1 MSSQTVDGAI
11 ASEVSWGALLAAKV
25 WIVTSRALLRL
36 LWSADRMVRHMIP
49 LRGIRGKL
57 DRYKR
62 ADHDLRHLADLLRIS
77 TSELPPTGNCAGSP
91 DFLLLL
97 AREVLTERP
106 VVIVEFGSGVSTF
119 VLAKCLE
126 MNGTGHLISFDHSP
140 AFAELT
146 RRQLERQR
154 LSADIRVVPLR
165 PSESADH
172 PGFWYDAN
180 DLPNAIDLIV
190 VDGPPASLHP
200 ETRGSAGPATFAKL
214 RNGGTVLLDDAHR
227 SGERK
232 ILSRWR
238 SAYPDIEFSNVDTM
252 KGTVVGRRIGDDCIS
267 DSRSAGQ
274 RSTQDETI
282 ETAAEGALVR

>member
-1 MSSQTVDGAI
+1 MGSQTVDGAI
-11 ASEVSWGALLAAKV
+11 AIEVRWSNLLAAKV
-25 WIVTSRALLRL
+25 WIVTTRALLRL

-49 LRGIRGKL
+49 LRGIRTKL
-57 DRYKR
+57 DCYRR

-77 TSELPPTGNCAGSP
+77 ISELPPTGNCAGAP

-97 AREVLTERP
+97 ARAVLTERP
-106 VVIVEFGSGVSTF
+106 EVIVEFGSGVSTF

-126 MNGTGHLISFDHSP
+126 MNGTGRLISFDHSP

-180 DLPNAIDLIV
+180 DLPHAIDLII

-214 RNGGTVLLDDAHR
+214 RNGGMVLLDDAHR

-238 SAYPDIEFSNVDTM
+238 RAYPDIEFSNVDTM
-252 KGTVVGRRIGDDCIS
+252 KGTVVGRRIGDGFSSEI
-267 DSRSAGQ
+267 RSARQ
-274 RSTQDETI
+274 RSAPGETI
-282 ETAAEGALVR
+282 ETAAKGALVL